1 MKYYK
6 ITVNGG
12 HVWAGNI
19 ISLTFYFKAKDM
31 NDAIKQ
37 ARRMPCV
44 KHDQPDV
51 ITNAKEISK
60 DEYEQSING
69 YSAYD
74 IYNNR

>member
-6 ITVNGG
+6 VTAIGG
-12 HVWAGNI
+12 HVGSGNI
-19 ISLTFYFKAKDM
+19 IPLTFYFKAKDM

-37 ARRMPCV
+37 ARSMPCV
-44 KHDQPDV
+44 KHDKPDV

-60 DEYEQSING
+60 EEYEQSIDG

>member
-12 HVWAGNI
+12 RVGAGNI